1 MLENTCVSAE
11 AIDQLLNVRSVYACM
26 QRESWEMVDQFA
38 QDGSSANEVE
48 AQLSAY
54 QAHEVQRELCFKVLL
69 GCDAEIAYALL
80 QHGEEYLEELN
91 AFGRECQEWHSNV
104 LKR

>member
-26 QRESWEMVDQFA
+26 QRESWEIVDSMDQMKTA
-38 QDGSSANEVE
+38 QEVVDH
-48 AQLSAY
+48 LDAY
-54 QAHEVQRELCFKVLL
+54 EAHETQRKLCFKVLL

-80 QHGEEYLEELN
+80 QHGEEYFDVLN
-91 AFGRECQEWHSNV
+91 AFERECQEWHSNA
-104 LKR
+104 LER

>member
-26 QRESWEMVDQFA
+26 QRESWEIVDSMDQMKTA
-38 QDGSSANEVE
+38 QEVVDH
-48 AQLSAY
+48 LNAY
-54 QAHEVQRELCFKVLL
+54 QANETQRQLCFKVLL
-69 GCDAEIAYALL
+69 GCNAEIANALL

-104 LKR
+104 LER